1 VRAASALLAVTPPR
15 RSAVTLADQVQMLAA
30 LAHARREMARGVALE
45 IVGAEGH
52 VRFQVRAAT
61 PAARAQL
68 DMVLSGYYPQGTL
81 TPLDQ
86 AADPA
91 VIRPGEE
98 AAACELRLS
107 RCSALP
113 LRTILDDERSGQ
125 ILRLIGVLRRLPP
138 GTRALCQLILWPGP
152 PTWHCQL
159 DNWLQQERE
168 RAHMRPAENA
178 GLPPAILAST
188 GLLALAGITGYRF
201 YHTHDLVHLAGLAG
215 AVGAVAALALARMT
229 VFAPEPP
236 PDPRLVERKLAA
248 PAFTARLR
256 LFVAG
261 GTAGERARGRDAL
274 IAAYCAYQDP
284 RGNGFVAR
292 TCSPRHVVRITMAG
306 GPRFWRRPWPLLN
319 AEEVASLW
327 RLPADTV
334 DVPGLARHGPLTLL
348 PASPALMSGIPVG
361 TATVGTHTEAVFLP
375 RAAYRANIAVVG
387 ATGTGKSTF
396 LQHLARDAMGS
407 DGVQVVVLD
416 PESELVAAMAGALPE
431 EERRRAVVVRFGHP
445 ERAVGLNLLDAHTG
459 RNHAQITSSLIEAWK
474 RFYEDA
480 WGPRLEDLIRAS
492 CTTILK
498 ANRTRPRE
506 RQLTLL
512 DIKPLLRSTS
522 FRTQVVAEADDIR
535 LAAYWR
541 DDYMGMPRTDRLN
554 AIKPVET
561 RINRFLD
568 NDAAHAILGQPAST
582 LDPGAILASGAPLLI
597 DAAARVIGTETAALL
612 DAVLINLINDLV
624 CERPDAARAR
634 QVLIVVDEF
643 QHAPGLWEEYL
654 TRIRKHRGSYVL
666 VSQGLTMVNAVRA
679 DLHKVL
685 IGNTGTQVVFR
696 TLDPDEAAY
705 LAGALEHTVTP
716 EDLQTL
722 KLRQCYIKTSDDAG
736 PLPVVSATLPPPPP
750 SSPGTAGLIAEACS
764 CRYGRPIAAVMAAR
778 KRWMTELYHAGDLA
792 QAPARPPATNAAP
805 PAPASVPPGSQPTH
819 GVPVT
824 RASPMDSAPPLAR
837 GNAALTT
844 GAPATSAPASG
855 ASRPAR
861 TATPVVRVEGARADR
876 LPLPDRET
884 PPAADIPPQ
893 RRSRRK
899 RAHLGTGPSGR
910 GAPPAASQPGG
921 RDQLQAGSSPSGPA
935 HDALPSRRLP
945 SST

>member
-1 VRAASALLAVTPPR
+1 
-15 RSAVTLADQVQMLAA
+15 
-30 LAHARREMARGVALE
+30 
-45 IVGAEGH
+45 
-52 VRFQVRAAT
+52 
-61 PAARAQL
+61 
-68 DMVLSGYYPQGTL
+68 
-81 TPLDQ
+81 
-86 AADPA
+86 
-91 VIRPGEE
+91 
-98 AAACELRLS
+98 
-107 RCSALP
+107 
-113 LRTILDDERSGQ
+113 
-125 ILRLIGVLRRLPP
+125 
-138 GTRALCQLILWPGP
+138 
-152 PTWHCQL
+152 
-159 DNWLQQERE
+159 
-168 RAHMRPAENA
+168 
-178 GLPPAILAST
+178 
-188 GLLALAGITGYRF
+188 
-201 YHTHDLVHLAGLAG
+201 
-215 AVGAVAALALARMT
+215 
-229 VFAPEPP
+229 
-236 PDPRLVERKLAA
+236 
-248 PAFTARLR
+248 
-256 LFVAG
+256 
-261 GTAGERARGRDAL
+261 
-274 IAAYCAYQDP
+274 
-284 RGNGFVAR
+284 
-292 TCSPRHVVRITMAG
+292 
-306 GPRFWRRPWPLLN
+306 
-319 AEEVASLW
+319 
-327 RLPADTV
+327 
-334 DVPGLARHGPLTLL
+334 
-348 PASPALMSGIPVG
+348 
-361 TATVGTHTEAVFLP
+361 
-375 RAAYRANIAVVG
+375 
-387 ATGTGKSTF
+387 
-396 LQHLARDAMGS
+396 
-407 DGVQVVVLD
+407 
-416 PESELVAAMAGALPE
+416 
-431 EERRRAVVVRFGHP
+431 VVVRFGHP

-512 DIKPLLRSTS
+512 DIKSLLRSTS
-522 FRTQVVAEADDIR
+522 FRQQVVAEADDIR

-541 DDYMGMPRTDRLN
+541 DDYMGMPRTERLN

-582 LDPGAILASGAPLLI
+582 LDLGAILAGGAPLSI

-624 CERPDAARAR
+624 CERPDAASAR
-634 QVLIVVDEF
+634 QVLIIVDEF

-750 SSPGTAGLIAEACS
+750 SSPGTAGLIAEACIG
-764 CRYGRPIAAVMAAR
+764 RYGRPIAAVMAAR
-778 KRWMTELYHAGDLA
+778 QRWMTELYHAGDLA
-792 QAPARPPATNAAP
+792 PARPTSTNAAP
-805 PAPASVPPGSQPTH
+805 AVPTSMPPGSQPTH

-824 RASPMDSAPPLAR
+824 RASPMDSTPPPAK

-844 GAPATSAPASG
+844 GALATSAPASG
-855 ASRPAR
+855 ASRPVR
-861 TATPVVRVEGARADR
+861 TVAPVVRVEGARADQ
-876 LPLPDRET
+876 LPLPDRDT

-899 RAHLGTGPSGR
+899 RAHLGTGPPGR
-910 GAPPAASQPGG
+910 GAPPAASQPG
-921 RDQLQAGSSPSGPA
+921 RTGPA
-935 HDALPSRRLP
+935 AGRLVSGGSRRRLSPVGRIP